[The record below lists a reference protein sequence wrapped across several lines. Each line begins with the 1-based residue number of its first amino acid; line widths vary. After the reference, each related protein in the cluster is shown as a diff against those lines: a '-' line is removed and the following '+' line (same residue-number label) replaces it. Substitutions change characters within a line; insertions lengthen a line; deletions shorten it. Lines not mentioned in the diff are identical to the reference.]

1 MPPGRPSRLTKQVA
15 DNLVKAVGLGL
26 SYKDA
31 AAVAGIGKSTFHEWK
46 KRAEIAER
54 SNKYTVLMERIDAAL
69 QKRGEEYLDA
79 VRRSILE
86 DIIIEKTHSCQ
97 KTARWNGDKGDP
109 RQGMTPP
116 TGPCCFQ
123 RIGKRPRVPPAIGPI
138 PLPYRRHGEAL
149 LWPTGDL
156 AKLYSGP
163 PATIV
168 HVDRIQIAQRL
179 LL

>member
-86 DIIIEKTHSCQ
+86 DIIIEKTHVKRLPDGTEIKEIAPGQ
-97 KTARWNGDKGDP
+97 KPLAYVP
-109 RQGMTPP
+109 VPLLL
-116 TGPCCFQ
+116 
-123 RIGKRPRVPPAIGPI
+123 RPRYPDCP
-138 PLPYRRHGEAL
+138 RSAL
-149 LWPTGDL
+149 CG
-156 AKLYSGP
+156 
-163 PATIV
+163 
-168 HVDRIQIAQRL
+168 
-179 LL
+179 